1 MAQKQHT
8 AHGATALDWNSI
20 VGIILSYENYW
31 RLMILLFI
39 TGVLSALIIYVYARP
54 SYESTALIRVSQ
66 YLDSSQLA
74 KGGGA
79 DYQMVRSSIGYELES
94 EILQLEAAK
103 SLGFANE
110 KTTYYDLRNN
120 LVPVVRVSF
129 LDQYNLE
136 VSVFAYSPA
145 VVREFAK
152 ALAEVYESNKVKLRN
167 EFRDKAIKRYIDEI
181 TGVRKKL
188 SDQLDTRLKFEEES
202 ALAGAQI
209 ELERLSNVPVELV
222 RLRYRTEEMERI
234 RDVLEKRHAALGVI
248 GQLALL
254 TSLPTAHPS
263 ADPLKSGSIVRNSGS
278 MGPFNFTNPAQGK
291 IVTQVVVQP
300 DMVEGIESWRDLEK
314 RKRALEEKTRITRAK
329 FLEDHPEMLKLKEE
343 LYEVSSALDLE
354 LEVARKAFE
363 LEYARCKEQV
373 QELEAKMPD
382 YHKAT
387 KNFDDKKMGYD
398 LMKKGQLAWDNAYEQ
413 LSKQIEGLQLSTD
426 VGSVN
431 LEFRG
436 FVNIRSELPVSP
448 SRYQLGI
455 IGCLLGIG
463 LAGGVPF
470 LFTKLDTSITNLNEF
485 ERSLGLHGIGIVPLA
500 DPEVLDQINRSP
512 SVGSAV
518 PNTLLENFRLIR
530 SSIIINK
537 GPKDDARVIM
547 VTSARPGEGK
557 TTLATN
563 IGWAFSSMGEKT
575 LVVDCDLR
583 RGRVHQVGGVSN
595 EVGVTSL
602 LTRKA
607 KLEECLQRSTADNL
621 WLITRGPVISG
632 TTELLNA
639 HVFSDLLVELKRRFD
654 RIVIDSPPVLGLSE
668 TAFLQRHADG
678 VVLVIKSNATSR
690 GDVKEA
696 FNLLGKLGAHFY
708 GFVLNQV
715 DFSKRANH
723 YHYYY
728 YSASYYEANWEDES
742 PSSLNASSADSQ
754 YS

>member
-1 MAQKQHT
+1 MAQNQKT
-8 AHGATALDWNSI
+8 AQGAIALDWNGIISI
-20 VGIILSYENYW
+20 VLSYENYW

-39 TGVLSALIIYVYARP
+39 TGLLSALIVYVYARP

-74 KGGGA
+74 RGGA
-79 DYQMVRSSIGYELES
+79 ADFQLVRSSIGYELES
-94 EILQLEAAK
+94 EVLQLEAAK
-103 SLGFANE
+103 SLGWTDE

-120 LVPVVRVSF
+120 LVPVVRASF

-136 VSVFAYSPA
+136 LSVSAYNPV

-152 ALAEVYESNKVKLRN
+152 ALAEVYETNKVKLRN
-167 EFRDKAIKRYIDEI
+167 EYRDKAIKRYIDEI
-181 TGVRKKL
+181 TDVRKKL
-188 SDQLDTRLKFEEES
+188 STQLDTRLKFEEES

-234 RDVLEKRHAALGVI
+234 REVLEKRQAALGVI

-254 TSLPTAHPS
+254 TSLPAAPAS

-300 DMVEGIESWRDLEK
+300 DMVEGLEPWQALEK
-314 RKRALEEKTRITRAK
+314 RKRVLEEKTRITRAK
-329 FLEDHPEMLKLKEE
+329 FLEGHPEMLKLKDE

-363 LEYARCKEQV
+363 LEYARSKEQLL
-373 QELEAKMPD
+373 ELEAKMPD

-387 KNFDDKKMGYD
+387 KSFDDKKMGYD

-413 LSKQIEGLQLSTD
+413 LSKQIEGLQLTTD

-436 FVNIRSELPVSP
+436 FVNIRSDLPVSP

-470 LFTKLDTSITNLNEF
+470 LFTKLDTSITSLSEF
-485 ERSLGLHGIGIVPLA
+485 ERGLGLNGIGIVPMA
-500 DPEVLDQINRSP
+500 DPEVLSQMNRSN
-512 SVGSAV
+512 SVGSVV

-530 SSIIINK
+530 SSIIINQ
-537 GPKDDARVIM
+537 GAKDNARVIL

-563 IGWAFSSMGEKT
+563 IGWAFSSMGDKT
-575 LVVDCDLR
+575 LVIDCDLR
-583 RGRVHQVGGVSN
+583 RGRVHQVGGVPN
-595 EVGVTSL
+595 DLGLTNL
-602 LTRKA
+602 LTNNA
-607 KLEECLQRSTADNL
+607 KLEDCIQQSTADNL

-639 HVFSDLLVELKRRFD
+639 KVFSNLLDELKGRFD

-668 TAFLQRHADG
+668 TAFLQKYADG
-678 VVLVIKSNATSR
+678 VVLVIKSGATSR
-690 GDVKEA
+690 GDVKDA
-696 FNLLGKLGAHFY
+696 FNLIGKLGAHFY

-723 YHYYY
+723 YQYYY
-728 YSASYYEANWEDES
+728 YSSTYYEANWEEEKS
-742 PSSLNASSADSQ
+742 LSLETPSSDSRAP
-754 YS
+754 